1 MPDAFVARQPI
12 FNPKLEVVGYELLF
26 RGEGYANDVATFA
39 NAESATATVVLNA
52 LTELDLARLVG
63 TRTAWVNVSREFVVG
78 GLAHVVPSHLV
89 GLEIPETEQFDA
101 EMVGALR
108 DLKHEGYKL
117 ALDDFRY
124 RPGSEA
130 LLELFDV
137 VKLNVNELGR
147 DRLTELVER
156 LKPYEGK
163 LIAEKLSTQADHEFC
178 VEAGCDLFQGYFFC
192 RPAVACTRGI
202 AANRLALL
210 QVAAVLNDPAVEL
223 EQIEQLIAHDVALS
237 FRLLRYVN
245 SAFFGL
251 RGDVRSI
258 GQALA
263 LLGLDNIR
271 RWATLSVLASIDDK
285 PTELT
290 LTALTRARF
299 SELAGEPLGIAGAPE
314 LFTLGLFSVLDAMMD
329 APMIDV
335 IESLPLAAE
344 MREALIAHKGK
355 RGLLLESV
363 TALETGEVNDLP
375 PIVHGAGELY
385 LESMMWANSAA
396 ESLFSAAAPAEQAK
410 TSTPPPVSQPAPAP
424 VQDAAAPS
432 PSPSPSPEVSVRVEP
447 VDRRGPFA
455 RVFGR
460 LFGWLGR
467 RASHEPA

>member
-1 MPDAFVARQPI
+1 
-12 FNPKLEVVGYELLF
+12 
-26 RGEGYANDVATFA
+26 
-39 NAESATATVVLNA
+39 
-52 LTELDLARLVG
+52 
-63 TRTAWVNVSREFVVG
+63 
-78 GLAHVVPSHLV
+78 
-89 GLEIPETEQFDA
+89 
-101 EMVGALR
+101 
-108 DLKHEGYKL
+108 
-117 ALDDFRY
+117 
-124 RPGSEA
+124 
-130 LLELFDV
+130 
-137 VKLNVNELGR
+137 
-147 DRLTELVER
+147 
-156 LKPYEGK
+156 
-163 LIAEKLSTQADHEFC
+163 
-178 VEAGCDLFQGYFFC
+178 
-192 RPAVACTRGI
+192 
-202 AANRLALL
+202 
-210 QVAAVLNDPAVEL
+210 
-223 EQIEQLIAHDVALS
+223 
-237 FRLLRYVN
+237 
-245 SAFFGL
+245 
-251 RGDVRSI
+251 
-258 GQALA
+258 
-263 LLGLDNIR
+263 
-271 RWATLSVLASIDDK
+271 
-285 PTELT
+285 
-290 LTALTRARF
+290 
-299 SELAGEPLGIAGAPE
+299 
-314 LFTLGLFSVLDAMMD
+314 MMD